1 MPRQIIQEKYIAIIN
16 GNTMIQV
23 LTRGGFKRCR
33 NSSDLKHCEVRIF
46 NSIPEARTYVETR
59 YNSENIEYKKV
70 MVCIEF
76 LEQEEEEIL

>member
-59 YNSENIEYKKV
+59 YQGNIEYKKV